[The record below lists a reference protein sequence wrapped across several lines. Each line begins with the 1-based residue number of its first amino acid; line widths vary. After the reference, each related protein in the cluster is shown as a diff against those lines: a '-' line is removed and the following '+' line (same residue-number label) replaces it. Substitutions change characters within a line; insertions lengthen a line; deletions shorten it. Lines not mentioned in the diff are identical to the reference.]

1 MNTKQFLVYVF
12 CLLAMFKSAAAQNSL
27 KVKGL
32 FGVYRQDKKIG
43 KNQYIALLEQQ
54 NNTFAFKKFNASR
67 DYQVVALVGLVG
79 GLAGIGYEMRGRL
92 TIDNYKKND
101 AILGA
106 GVGSFGLGILFGILS
121 KTALHKSVR
130 LYNEK
135 LGQNTSAFRP
145 YLRFQTT
152 SPNTIGLVLK
162 W

>member
-1 MNTKQFLVYVF
+1 MNTKQFLVCVF
-12 CLLAMFKSAAAQNSL
+12 CLLGMVKSVTAQNAL
-27 KVKGL
+27 TVKGL

-43 KNQYIALLEQQ
+43 MNQYIALLEQQ
-54 NNTFAFKKFNASR
+54 NNTLAFKKFNASR
-67 DYQVVALVGLVG
+67 DYQIVALVGLAG

-121 KTALHKSVR
+121 KTALHKSVK

-145 YLRFQTT
+145 YLQFQTT
-152 SPNTIGLVLK
+152 SPNTVGLVLK

>member
-1 MNTKQFLVYVF
+1 MNTKQFLVCVF
-12 CLLAMFKSAAAQNSL
+12 CLLAMVKSATAQNSL

-54 NNTFAFKKFNASR
+54 NNTVAFKKFNASR
-67 DYQVVALVGLVG
+67 DYQVVALVGLAG

-92 TIDNYKKND
+92 MVDNYKKND

-121 KTALHKSVR
+121 KTALHKSVK

-145 YLRFQTT
+145 YLHFQTT
-152 SPNTIGLVLK
+152 SPNTFGLVLK